1 MDFTK
6 FDVTKLFDVSAA
18 IDSMEKGADTMLTY
32 VPEQF
37 KKPVV
42 EFNRA
47 GFELARAQA
56 DAFAKFGSAVQKA
69 TKIAA

>member
-18 IDSMEKGADTMLTY
+18 LDSVEKSTESIMTY

-37 KKPVV
+37 KKPVT
-42 EFNRA
+42 EMTKA
-47 GFELARAQA
+47 GFELARAQH
-56 DAFAKFGSAVQKA
+56 DAFTKFGNVVQKQL
-69 TKIAA
+69 KVAA

>member
-18 IDSMEKGADTMLTY
+18 LDTMEKSTNSVLGY

-42 EFNRA
+42 ELNKA

-56 DAFAKFGSAVQKA
+56 AAFSNFGSAFQKA

>member
-6 FDVTKLFDVSAA
+6 FDDTKLFDVSAA
-18 IDSMEKGADTMLTY
+18 LDTMEKGANSAMTY

-37 KKPVV
+37 KKPIT
-42 EFNRA
+42 EINKA

-56 DAFAKFGSAVQKA
+56 AAFAKFGEAVQKQI
-69 TKIAA
+69 KIAA